1 MSASVVLISSFIL
14 AGSCSS
20 PDETSRPRQTAPPLQ
35 SSRPPPPPPQSPSFV
50 VASDLPP
57 LPAFA
62 VANSGYPPDVVRAV
76 HVFAAK
82 HPEVLGYMPCFCG
95 CERGGHKGNDDCFVA
110 GRDGTGKVT
119 AWDVHGV
126 G

>member
-1 MSASVVLISSFIL
+1 MSVCVALLSSCIL
-14 AGSCSS
+14 AVSCSS
-20 PDETSRPRQTAPPLQ
+20 PESGVSSPRQTAPPLQ
-35 SSRPPPPPPQSPSFV
+35 SSRPQPPPQNQSFV
-50 VASDLPP
+50 ITPDLPP
-57 LPAFA
+57 LPASA
-62 VANSGYPPDVVRAV
+62 VANSGQAPDVVRAV
-76 HVFAAK
+76 HVFAAR

-110 GRDGTGKVT
+110 GRDSAGKVT